1 MANADD
7 TKVWD
12 AVAAQYDSY
21 VLDNFASDLNGVLT
35 ARLTEA
41 CDGVRALRAAAAAAA
56 AAADGEPAK
65 SEGSTPGTAAAA
77 GAGGGLMAVD
87 FGCGA
92 GKWLP
97 ALAARCE
104 RVLGIDFSIELL
116 RGARTTCASAPG
128 LLLPDRVQLLQRDLG
143 EPWPLLLPLPAQ
155 QAGGTGGSAGE
166 AEGGW
171 WPRADV
177 AVCANVIMSR
187 NPQTRRVMLEN
198 LSRSLRPGGAL
209 LLVVPA
215 AESVEIVRRRQGDWL
230 AACAEHGLQAA
241 EAIPE
246 DELREHQE
254 EGGGRGGGVYS
265 RAGVLQKHWRRGTDR
280 GSDGSGCW
288 AAAGVTRASR
298 VPMVD

>member
-21 VLDNFASDLNGVLT
+21 VLDNFASDSNGVLT

-41 CDGVRALRAAAAAAA
+41 CDGVRALRAAAAAAVAAAAA

-104 RVLGIDFSIELL
+104 RVLGVDFSIELL
-116 RGARTTCASAPG
+116 RGARTMCASAPG
-128 LLLPDRVQLLQRDLG
+128 LLLPDRV
-143 EPWPLLLPLPAQ
+143 
-155 QAGGTGGSAGE
+155 
-166 AEGGW
+166 
-171 WPRADV
+171 
-177 AVCANVIMSR
+177 
-187 NPQTRRVMLEN
+187 
-198 LSRSLRPGGAL
+198 
-209 LLVVPA
+209 
-215 AESVEIVRRRQGDWL
+215 
-230 AACAEHGLQAA
+230 
-241 EAIPE
+241 
-246 DELREHQE
+246 
-254 EGGGRGGGVYS
+254 
-265 RAGVLQKHWRRGTDR
+265 
-280 GSDGSGCW
+280 
-288 AAAGVTRASR
+288 
-298 VPMVD
+298 

>member
-1 MANADD
+1 M
-7 TKVWD
+7 
-12 AVAAQYDSY
+12 
-21 VLDNFASDLNGVLT
+21 
-35 ARLTEA
+35 
-41 CDGVRALRAAAAAAA
+41 
-56 AAADGEPAK
+56 
-65 SEGSTPGTAAAA
+65 
-77 GAGGGLMAVD
+77 
-87 FGCGA
+87 
-92 GKWLP
+92 
-97 ALAARCE
+97 
-104 RVLGIDFSIELL
+104 
-116 RGARTTCASAPG
+116 
-128 LLLPDRVQLLQRDLG
+128 LLP
-143 EPWPLLLPLPAQ
+143 PPAQ

-187 NPQTRRVMLEN
+187 NPQTRHVMLEN

-265 RAGVLQKHWRRGTDR
+265 RAGVLQKHWRREELIGALTAAGVGLQLESLEQVEYPWWTEFGDG
-280 GSDGSGCW
+280 GSSSSSSSSSSGGGCSCSSGVWESLGSPYPFDWLALCTSPLPSPSGDAVAAGGANNDHAHGHGHGHGGKV
-288 AAAGVTRASR
+288 AAAGARNPFSNHTSR
-298 VPMVD
+298 RQRYTQNT